1 MMKDMKKTLAQT
13 YEVIVNEDGSR
24 AWWVDNKR
32 HRVDGPALEG
42 ADGSREWLVEN
53 KLHRTDGPAIER
65 ADGRREWWVEGELH
79 RLDGPAV
86 ERADGG
92 REWWVEGE
100 RVAEATPLCDG
111 LVDCGGG
118 SVGLV
123 LDAGDGPSVPTRA
136 PLLRVLVGT
145 RLEWRVVE

>member
-1 MMKDMKKTLAQT
+1 MKEGQT
-13 YEVIVNEDGSR
+13 P
-24 AWWVDNKR
+24 AVDNCGTKR
-32 HRVDGPALEG
+32 WLVDG
-42 ADGSREWLVEN
+42 
-53 KLHRTDGPAIER
+53 KC
-65 ADGRREWWVEGELH
+65 H

-92 REWWVEGE
+92 REWWVEDERHRLDGPAVEWPDGRREWWVENKLHRLDGPALEWADGYRAWWVEGE

-111 LVDCGGG
+111 FVDCGGG
-118 SVGLV
+118 IVGLV

-145 RLEWRVVE
+145 RLEWRVTV